1 MSEKVQDKSEGIP
14 SWISAL
20 TGLVSGAVAVAGLFM
35 AQPDLITVVVPVTTL
50 ERVVERAEARQAP
63 PAEAGGSEAT
73 SAQPLAPTPVASAPA
88 PAAPAPAPAAP
99 RQSLEGG
106 ISVSLLSLADTPKAF
121 VANLRISNESD
132 AQVLIAGRRITYGG
146 EFNLSDVMGG
156 SCPWIANGEPLGT
169 LPTAR
174 LEKADVGDFKPVA
187 AGQSAA
193 VTLIFNKGRCA
204 TPSTGNHPFI
214 LSGNFVVAVNDQ
226 TRLASVSFENI
237 SAASAS

>member
-1 MSEKVQDKSEGIP
+1 MSEKDQTKSEGIP

-63 PAEAGGSEAT
+63 ADAEAIGGAVT
-73 SAQPLAPTPVASAPA
+73 SAQPPAPTSV
-88 PAAPAPAPAAP
+88 APAPAPAPPAP
-99 RQSLEGG
+99 SQSLEGG
-106 ISVSLLSLADTPKAF
+106 ISVSLLSLANTPDAF

-132 AQVLIAGRRITYGG
+132 AQVLIAGRRVTYGG

-156 SCPWIANGEPLGT
+156 SCPWIANGESLGT
-169 LPTAR
+169 LPTAA
-174 LEKADVGDFKPVA
+174 LEKVDVGDFKPVA
-187 AGQSAA
+187 ARQAA
-193 VTLIFNKGRCA
+193 VVTLIFNKRRCA

-214 LSGNFVVAVNDQ
+214 LSGNLVVAVNDQ

>member
-1 MSEKVQDKSEGIP
+1 MSEKDQAKSEGIP

-63 PAEAGGSEAT
+63 ADAEAIGGAVT
-73 SAQPLAPTPVASAPA
+73 SAQPPAPTSVAP
-88 PAAPAPAPAAP
+88 APAPAPAAP
-99 RQSLEGG
+99 SQSLEGG
-106 ISVSLLSLADTPKAF
+106 ISVSLLSLANTPDAF

-156 SCPWIANGEPLGT
+156 SCPWIANGESLGT
-169 LPTAR
+169 LPTAA
-174 LEKADVGDFKPVA
+174 LEKVDVGDFKPVA
-187 AGQSAA
+187 ARQAA
-193 VTLIFNKGRCA
+193 VVTLIFNKRRCA

-214 LSGNFVVAVNDQ
+214 LSGNLIVAVNDQ